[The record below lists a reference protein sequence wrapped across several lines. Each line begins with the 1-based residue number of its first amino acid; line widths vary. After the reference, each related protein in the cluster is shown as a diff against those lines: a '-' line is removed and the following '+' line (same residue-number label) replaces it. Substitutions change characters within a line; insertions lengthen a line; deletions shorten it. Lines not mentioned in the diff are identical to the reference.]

1 MHQHL
6 KIKELVAAA
15 RAAAPELPPAAAQ
28 LMRDVASRLDVT
40 FSALTESLDIRTGL
54 AAEVEKMRKESA
66 HEQA

>member
-15 RAAAPELPPAAAQ
+15 HAAAPELPPAAAQ

-40 FSALTESLDIRTGL
+40 FSALTESLDIRTSL

-66 HEQA
+66 HEEA

>member
-15 RAAAPELPPAAAQ
+15 HDAAPELPPAAAR

-66 HEQA
+66 HEEA

>member
-66 HEQA
+66 HDEA